1 MFVKSATQ
9 IDKSTTL
16 FVKSATRIY
25 PFTSSI
31 SSCASGTD
39 LCTLLDVADN
49 AEANTRQA
57 ADLTDSCLVDN
68 NNIERVRASSR

>member
-9 IDKSTTL
+9 IDKSTTT
-16 FVKSATRIY
+16 FVKSSTRIY
-25 PFTSSI
+25 LFTSPT

-49 AEANTRQA
+49 AEANTRQT
-57 ADLTDSCLVDN
+57 ADLTDSCLADS